1 MQGTYQP
8 KKMLYFSDG
17 SSGVD
22 TTTEGLCVDASLL
35 KSIEPISATVVNM
48 YFDSLQSHVQTAADG
63 TKNYDYVALTITSGK
78 FKEVCKAITQA
89 INCGPYSDGFIVICD
104 KLNSLFVHS
113 YITNCDI
120 KYVDTDTAV

>member
-1 MQGTYQP
+1 MENNQI

-17 SSGVD
+17 TAGVD
-22 TTTEGLCVDASLL
+22 ATTEGLCVDASLL
-35 KSIEPISATVVNM
+35 KSIEPISSTVVNL
-48 YFDSLQSHVQTAADG
+48 YFDSLQSHVQTAAAA
-63 TKNYDYVALTITSGK
+63 TKNYDYVALTVTEGK

-104 KLNSLFVHS
+104 ALNSVFAHS
-113 YITNCDI
+113 YITDCVI